1 MVFCCKIKIGKLEFD
16 AFSKVEIKKTWKKFT
31 ETAKIALPKNL
42 YYKEGNQLKPVKRI
56 GDFIKTGDEVVIQL
70 GYNTQLFTEFKGYVS
85 RSAKVGIPY
94 VIECEN
100 EMWQLKKKEV
110 SVSIEDATVRQI
122 VEAVAPEYEL
132 DCIDEF
138 FGDFSMMNTTPV
150 LVFNEMKRRAGIH
163 TFFRYDKETDKIRLV
178 CGKIYTDEQ
187 LPKKQPYYA
196 YGHNIIDAT
205 LQYVSKEDARL
216 KVYGSSVQTNGSVI
230 RVEIGENGGD
240 IKRVN
245 YQQAHN
251 KKELEAKL
259 KMWYRKYPK
268 AEGYVGE
275 ITTFGFPL
283 VEHGQVV
290 HIEDKI
296 YEERDSKHFVDMVE
310 ILVSPNDGY
319 RKYITVGQK
328 FKENDDGFI

>member
-1 MVFCCKIKIGKLEFD
+1 MVFCCKIRLGKYEFD
-16 AFSKVEIKKTWKKFT
+16 AFSKVEIKKTWRKFT
-31 ETAKIALPKNL
+31 ETAKITLPRNL
-42 YYKEGNQLKPVKRI
+42 YYNENGKIKPVKSI
-56 GDFIKTGDEVVIQL
+56 KDFIKTGDEVEIQL

-122 VEAVAPEYEL
+122 VEAVAPNYEL
-132 DCIDEF
+132 DCIEEF
-138 FGDFSMMNTTPV
+138 YGDFSMMNTTPV

-187 LPKKQPYYA
+187 LPKKQPLYA
-196 YGHNIIDAT
+196 YGYNIIDAT

-216 KVYGSSVQTNGSVI
+216 KIYGSSIQPNGSVI
-230 RVEIGENGGD
+230 NVQIGENGGD

-245 YQQAHN
+245 YIKEAYN
-251 KKELEAKL
+251 KKRLEERL
-259 KMWYRKYPK
+259 KRLYKEYPK
-268 AEGYVGE
+268 ADGYTGE

-290 HIEDKI
+290 QIKDEIHEKR
-296 YEERDSKHFVDMVE
+296 ESKHFVDMVE
-310 ILVSPNDGY
+310 IEVSANGGY
-319 RKYITVGQK
+319 RKYITIGQK
-328 FKENDDGFI
+328 YKENTKD